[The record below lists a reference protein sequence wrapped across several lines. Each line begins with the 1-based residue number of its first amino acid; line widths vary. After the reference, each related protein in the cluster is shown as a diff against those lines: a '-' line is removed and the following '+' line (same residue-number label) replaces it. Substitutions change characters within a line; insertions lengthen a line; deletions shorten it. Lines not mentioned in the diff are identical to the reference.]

1 MDARGAKVCAALVEV
16 AAKVVEGRDL
26 AHCVKAADWDR
37 GLIASASVSFSRTPE
52 MRTLI
57 PCTETMW
64 LILEAAFV
72 PISVSS
78 LLGVSD
84 NSHDNPQHR
93 CLCLIAS
100 YA

>member
-1 MDARGAKVCAALVEV
+1 MCVAPFEV
-16 AAKVVEGRDL
+16 AATVVEGGDL
-26 AHCVKAADWDR
+26 AHCIKAADWDR
-37 GLIASASVSFSRTPE
+37 GLIASALVSFSRTPE
-52 MRTLI
+52 MRNLI
-57 PCTETMW
+57 PCTGTMW
-64 LILEAAFV
+64 LILEAVFV
-72 PISVSS
+72 PISVFS